1 MAADPPLVD
10 QVYALARGLYLQTAS
25 FSAAEKDLFG
35 RQIRETAVDLATLT
49 SDAVTTD
56 DPAERQ
62 ETLRQAGIA
71 CIRLGVL
78 LRLAADTGELY
89 EPELAER
96 LAHLKAFDTG
106 LAHERRSMRR

>member
-1 MAADPPLVD
+1 MAADSPLVD
-10 QVYALARGLYLQTAS
+10 QAYALARGLYLETGS
-25 FSAAEKDLFG
+25 FSTAEKDLLG

-49 SDAVTTD
+49 TDAVTTD

-62 ETLRQAGIA
+62 ETLRQAGMA

-78 LRLAADTGELY
+78 LRLAADAGELY
-89 EPELAER
+89 EPELTER
-96 LAHLKAFDTG
+96 LAHLKALDTG